1 VANYLSEEWFEQV
14 GAAADEGA
22 AGLTEATLVLQH
34 TVIGSAAGEVCYH
47 LRLASDTA
55 EIVRGPAARP
65 DVTFSEDYE
74 TAAAVASG
82 ALSAPA
88 ALIAGRIRVGGDMG
102 ALIAHPDILA
112 ITDPVPAAVRAATT
126 Y

>member
-1 VANYLSEEWFEQV
+1 MANYLSEEWFEQL

-22 AGLTEATLVLQH
+22 AGLAEATLVLQH
-34 TVIGSAAGEVCYH
+34 TVIGTAAGEVCYH
-47 LRLASDTA
+47 LRLAPDAA
-55 EIVRGPAARP
+55 EIVRGAAAHP

-102 ALIAHPDILA
+102 TLIAHPEVLA

>member
-14 GAAADEGA
+14 GAAADEAA
-22 AGLTEATLVLQH
+22 AGLAEAKLVLQH
-34 TVIGSAAGEVCYH
+34 TVLGAPAGEVCYH
-47 LRLASDTA
+47 LRLAPEGA
-55 EIVRGPAARP
+55 EIVRGAASHP

-82 ALSAPA
+82 VLSAPA
-88 ALIAGRIRVGGDMG
+88 ALIAGRIRIGGDMG

-112 ITDPVPAAVRAATT
+112 VTDPVPPAVRAATT